1 MNISLD
7 MNSRCR
13 RDSLVHRRSIPARHD
28 CNTIVTAGSY
38 ANTVIIIYRESITS
52 IPLPVTS
59 IIHAGTGMVSFLCRR
74 VVTKKKG
81 KKEK

>member
-1 MNISLD
+1 MTASCIGDRSL
-7 MNSRCR
+7 R
-13 RDSLVHRRSIPARHD
+13 V
-28 CNTIVTAGSY
+28 TIVTITAGSY
-38 ANTVIIIYRESITS
+38 DNTVIIIYRESITS

-74 VVTKKKG
+74 VVMKKKG